1 MALSFPHIDATTVA
15 TKDGFLAFLRAQP
28 VILPIATFGPD
39 TSGAVLRS
47 YELPCLPLLDGIE
60 ANLESKLTPRGVHF
74 RLYVPLDYEAHGEVQ
89 VGVTRSGATKRLFK
103 AHKGGYAHK
112 LVSYT
117 YTPKELGVGHAAC
130 TLCLAMGCDAL
141 ALLHLMPTPQ
151 NDFIV
156 NGDLFL

>member
-39 TSGAVLRS
+39 ASGAVLCS

-89 VGVTRSGATKRLFK
+89 VGMTRTGAMKRLFK
-103 AHKGGYAHK
+103 ANKAHK

-117 YTPKELGVGHAAC
+117 YTPKELGLRSAAC
-130 TLCLAMGCDAL
+130 ALCLAMDCDAL
-141 ALLHLMPTPQ
+141 ALLHLTPPPPT
-151 NDFIV
+151 DFHV
-156 NGDLFL
+156 DSNLFSM